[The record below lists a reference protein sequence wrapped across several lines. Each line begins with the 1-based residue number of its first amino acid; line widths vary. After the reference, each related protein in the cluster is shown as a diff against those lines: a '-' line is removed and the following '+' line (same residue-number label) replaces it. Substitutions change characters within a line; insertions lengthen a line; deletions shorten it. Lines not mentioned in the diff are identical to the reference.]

1 MCEAQMRYSL
11 FQPLLQ
17 ILVTRKHSSGQ
28 ENTSRN
34 RSEKEFAS
42 LDKKGQTGLASLLF
56 VVLKIATRLEAGVS
70 ILPPRGIIM
79 REGDVSPTL

>member
-1 MCEAQMRYSL
+1 MCAAQMRYSL

-17 ILVTRKHSSGQ
+17 ILVARKHSSGQ

-34 RSEKEFAS
+34 RPYKEFAS
-42 LDKKGQTGLASLLF
+42 YDKKGQTGLASLLF
-56 VVLKIATRLEAGVS
+56 IFLKIATRLEAGVS

-79 REGDVSPTL
+79 RERDG